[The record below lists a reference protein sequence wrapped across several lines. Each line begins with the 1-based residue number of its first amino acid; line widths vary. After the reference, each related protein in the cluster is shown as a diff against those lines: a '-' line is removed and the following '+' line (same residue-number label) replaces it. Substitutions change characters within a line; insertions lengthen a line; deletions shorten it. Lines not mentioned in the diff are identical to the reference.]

1 MLMVDKI
8 FKNFRINLEYLKN
21 NLNYKLYRK
30 VITKKN
36 LNKKVMKNK
45 TNSKTFPSI
54 LNNNMS
60 MINNIRLLIKQK
72 LYQTMKKIVINK
84 LKILTYQN
92 INFGNEL

>member
-1 MLMVDKI
+1 MVDKI